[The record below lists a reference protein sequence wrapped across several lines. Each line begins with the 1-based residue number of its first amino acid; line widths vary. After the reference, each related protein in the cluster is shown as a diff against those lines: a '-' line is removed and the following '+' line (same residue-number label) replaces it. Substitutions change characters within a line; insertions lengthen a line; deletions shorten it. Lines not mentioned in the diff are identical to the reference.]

1 MSEEKDLPEVKA
13 DKKGSKKEEPVKES
27 KLEVVQPQSSSKSCS
42 CGCQEKL
49 QKLIDALLKSHPTV
63 IKQINLMLEGEK

>member
-1 MSEEKDLPEVKA
+1 MSEEKDLPDVKA

-49 QKLIDALLKSHPTV
+49 QKLIEAVASNKL
-63 IKQINLMLEGEK
+63 IKIELSKLGLI

>member
-49 QKLIDALLKSHPTV
+49 QLLIEAVSSNKLIKIELSKLGL
-63 IKQINLMLEGEK
+63 I

>member
-13 DKKGSKKEEPVKES
+13 DKKASKKEEA
-27 KLEVVQPQSSSKSCS
+27 KLEVVQPAQSPKSGACS

-49 QKLIDALLKSHPTV
+49 QKLIEAVASNKL
-63 IKQINLMLEGEK
+63 IKIELQKLGLI

>member
-49 QKLIDALLKSHPTV
+49 QKLIEAVASNKL
-63 IKQINLMLEGEK
+63 IKIELSKLGLI

>member
-49 QKLIDALLKSHPTV
+49 QKLIDTLCEASPSLARSLKDL
-63 IKQINLMLEGEK
+63 KL

>member
-1 MSEEKDLPEVKA
+1 MSEEKDLPEVKP

-49 QKLIDALLKSHPTV
+49 QKLIEALCIASPSIAKNLK
-63 IKQINLMLEGEK
+63 EKELV